1 MSWWIELNY
10 PPFAKGRGGFPCVG
24 QVVRHYREQ
33 KQDSAGRT
41 WSQKDLA
48 RHLKLTEHAV
58 RDIERGAVGIDF
70 ARRHLLCALLDVPP
84 ILFGIVTLEEIKMRV
99 EQERV
104 APTATLVVSTALEQE
119 KRAWWVELSY
129 PAFAPGCDGFPR
141 TGEVVKYYRERKMDH
156 QGHPYT
162 QSYLAQ
168 ILGISEQAIRD
179 LENKDAGMDFDRRQ
193 FLSKWLALPPILLGV
208 ITRDEIDKSVQQR
221 RATKSGIVIVS
232 TPASTSRKLT
242 VDVQE
247 YTALLNSSWTTFINN
262 PAQISMTNILLC
274 RDALYRELPHVRNQK
289 PLQELLCRFH
299 NLVACILRDRQKYD
313 GALVH
318 LEKAFRF
325 AQQLQKDELKALV
338 LYDYGFIL
346 WQAGRLDKALQKYEE
361 ARRYERSLPRN
372 LKGAL
377 LLEAGRAEAQDAETP
392 EKKDAAI
399 ALVDRVGNIVHSKE
413 IEEDPYFL
421 RFNSDRYHL
430 TRSASLIAVGRN
442 RDAIDEL
449 TLVKGDPEKRR
460 QAYYDIE
467 HAQAQF
473 NLGEYSEAASF
484 AASGLVSAQEVNSTR
499 YIARIE
505 NLFQQFL
512 KS

>member
-1 MSWWIELNY
+1 MESVHAR
-10 PPFAKGRGGFPCVG
+10 FGGEGLV
-24 QVVRHYREQ
+24 
-33 KQDSAGRT
+33 
-41 WSQKDLA
+41 L
-48 RHLKLTEHAV
+48 
-58 RDIERGAVGIDF
+58 RDNRD
-70 ARRHLLCALLDVPP
+70 
-84 ILFGIVTLEEIKMRV
+84 
-99 EQERV
+99 
-104 APTATLVVSTALEQE
+104 PT
-119 KRAWWVELSY
+119 SY
-129 PAFAPGCDGFPR
+129 P
-141 TGEVVKYYRERKMDH
+141 TRERKMDH
-156 QGHPYT
+156 EGHPYT
-162 QSYLAQ
+162 QSCLAQ
-168 ILGISEQAIRD
+168 ILGISEQAVRD

-242 VDVQE
+242 IDVQE

-262 PAQISMTNILLC
+262 PAQISITNILLC

-372 LKGAL
+372 LK
-377 LLEAGRAEAQDAETP
+377 
-392 EKKDAAI
+392 
-399 ALVDRVGNIVHSKE
+399 
-413 IEEDPYFL
+413 
-421 RFNSDRYHL
+421 
-430 TRSASLIAVGRN
+430 
-442 RDAIDEL
+442 
-449 TLVKGDPEKRR
+449 
-460 QAYYDIE
+460 
-467 HAQAQF
+467 
-473 NLGEYSEAASF
+473 
-484 AASGLVSAQEVNSTR
+484 
-499 YIARIE
+499 
-505 NLFQQFL
+505 
-512 KS
+512 